1 MKSRSVTKIL
11 CLLLAGVMAAGALTA
26 APRSVSVS
34 AAICQSE
41 DRNFPSEASSL
52 LKEVQSTATLLS
64 RDAAI
69 LQSYSRAALS
79 RQSHAD
85 RITTVKH
92 HINTMGEKLNRLQ
105 AIRHLVTPWQQQ
117 AIDSVVSPARMLA
130 AHTQAAIEHL
140 NDRRNNL
147 WHPDYTDQLRGIYDR
162 SSQVEEAVNLHLEM
176 ADTHD
181 KLERLQERTNAL
193 GS

>member
-1 MKSRSVTKIL
+1 MKSRSVTKIM
-11 CLLLAGVMAAGALTA
+11 CLILAGVMAAGALTA
-26 APRSVSVS
+26 APRGVSVNV
-34 AAICQSE
+34 AVCQSE
-41 DRNFPSEASSL
+41 DRNFPAEASNL
-52 LKEVQSTATLLS
+52 LKEVQFTATLLS

-92 HINTMGEKLNRLQ
+92 HINAMGEKLNRLQ
-105 AIRHLVTPWQQQ
+105 AIRHLVDPWQQQ
-117 AIDSVVSPARMLA
+117 AIDAVVSPAVMLA

-147 WHPDYTDQLRGIYDR
+147 WHPDYTDHLRGIYDR
-162 SSQVEEAVNLHLEM
+162 SGQVKEAVNLHLEM
-176 ADTHD
+176 ADTQD
-181 KLERLQERTNAL
+181 KLERLQERTSAL

>member
-1 MKSRSVTKIL
+1 MKSRSVTKIM
-11 CLLLAGVMAAGALTA
+11 CLILAGVLAAGALTA
-26 APRSVSVS
+26 APRGVSVN
-34 AAICQSE
+34 AAVCQTE
-41 DRNFPSEASSL
+41 DRNFPAEASSL
-52 LKEVQSTATLLS
+52 LKEVQFTATLLN

-79 RQSHAD
+79 RESHAD

-117 AIDSVVSPARMLA
+117 AIDSVVSPAVMLA

-140 NDRRNNL
+140 NDRRNSL
-147 WHPDYTDQLRGIYDR
+147 WHPDYTDHLRGIYDR
-162 SSQVEEAVNLHLEM
+162 SGQVKEAVNLHLDM
-176 ADTHD
+176 ADTQD